1 MDGDAGAR
9 CMDLVRR
16 SMQGQRAEHEGPK
29 ADAAERPTQESQG
42 LLFVEHGGTLQ
53 REDRRGGTRNVNRK
67 AEANA
72 KTQRLM
78 GERPWGGVVRSKA
91 CEARISCVRE
101 QTGGGVS
108 ASCDNACCHRVSRRK
123 QFAATGVAAEGDAT
137 GDWCHAEAAAWID
150 VIGCCDDRSAG
161 AEPSVCRCGPRRD
174 RKS

>member
-42 LLFVEHGGTLQ
+42 LLFIEHGGTLQ
-53 REDRRGGTRNVNRK
+53 REDRRGGTRNVNRN

-78 GERPWGGVVRSKA
+78 GERRYSGEVRPK
-91 CEARISCVRE
+91 
-101 QTGGGVS
+101 
-108 ASCDNACCHRVSRRK
+108 SRRSTK
-123 QFAATGVAAEGDAT
+123 TKRARSFAAAETFCVDRRCRRGRT
-137 GDWCHAEAAAWID
+137 EGEGCHAEAAAWID
-150 VIGCCDDRSAG
+150 VIGCCD
-161 AEPSVCRCGPRRD
+161 
-174 RKS
+174 